1 LVTNP
6 SPPDRQLDQRRAT
19 GNLVAWGKDQHSRKG
34 IAELTEASSAPPPA
48 SANFINPETVHPPFG
63 YSHVVEVTAGRPVYI
78 AGQVALDPTGA
89 LVGADDI
96 RAQTRQVFDNLRAA
110 LEAVGAG
117 FEQVVKLNFYL
128 VDATHLPVIR
138 EVRDQYVNTRQPPA
152 STAVEVRRLFREDAL
167 IEVEAVAVIAT
178 PQPSA

>member
-1 LVTNP
+1 
-6 SPPDRQLDQRRAT
+6 
-19 GNLVAWGKDQHSRKG
+19 
-34 IAELTEASSAPPPA
+34 LTEASSARPRA
-48 SANFINPETVHPPFG
+48 SARFINPETVHPPFG

-89 LVGADDI
+89 LVGSDI

-117 FEQVVKLNFYL
+117 FEQVVKLNVYL

-167 IEVEAVAVIAT
+167 IEVEAVAVIAPT
-178 PQPSA
+178 EPSGR